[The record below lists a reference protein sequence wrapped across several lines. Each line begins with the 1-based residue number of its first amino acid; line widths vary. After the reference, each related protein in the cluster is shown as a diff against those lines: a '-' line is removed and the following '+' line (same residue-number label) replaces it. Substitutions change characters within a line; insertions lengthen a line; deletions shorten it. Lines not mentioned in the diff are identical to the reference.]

1 MDYTDAKKL
10 IVEFAENQ
18 RLYGK
23 QAAGN
28 NLITTRTAER
38 LLIIKLLQ
46 SMCIPGLVGRV
57 SFEAAAD
64 EIVREL

>member
-1 MDYTDAKKL
+1 MDYHDAKKL

-38 LLIIKLLQ
+38 RLIIKLLQ
-46 SMCIPGLVGRV
+46 SMCIPGLVGLAH
-57 SFEAAAD
+57 EAAAD